1 MVKMVSVKCPECNAS
16 LSIEEER
23 KQCFCQYC
31 GTKII
36 IDDGSTTHTY
46 RKVDE
51 ARIKEAEVNES
62 IRLRELML
70 EEKKYAD
77 KKKAK
82 EFKVKISVILGIVG
96 SILLVIGFLGGE
108 ATGNPNS
115 EIYMLSYIGMFAWL
129 AIAYIWL
136 GGSDKK
142 DN

>member
-1 MVKMVSVKCPECNAS
+1 MIKMVSVKCPECNAS

-36 IDDGSTTHTY
+36 VDDDSITHTY

-51 ARIKEAEVNES
+51 ARIKEAEANES
-62 IRLRELML
+62 IRLRELMF

-77 KKKAK
+77 KKKEKA
-82 EFKVKISVILGIVG
+82 FKVKMSVILGIVG

-108 ATGNPNS
+108 ATGNS
-115 EIYMLSYIGMFAWL
+115 DSGIYMLSFIGMFAWI
-129 AIAYIWL
+129 AIAFIWS
-136 GGSDKK
+136 GGNDKQ

>member
-46 RKVDE
+46 RKVYE